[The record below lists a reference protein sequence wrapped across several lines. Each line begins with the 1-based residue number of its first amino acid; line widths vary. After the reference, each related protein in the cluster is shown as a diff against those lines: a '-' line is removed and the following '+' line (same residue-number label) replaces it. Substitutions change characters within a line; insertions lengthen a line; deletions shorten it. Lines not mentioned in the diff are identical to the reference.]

1 MVRGSAPFISPEY
14 FNPDGSLKSADEID
28 GPWARY
34 NAQLGS
40 YLTSYPQITGAI
52 KAFQDTFTA
61 IGQP

>member
-1 MVRGSAPFISPEY
+1 
-14 FNPDGSLKSADEID
+14 
-28 GPWARY
+28 
-34 NAQLGS
+34 LGS